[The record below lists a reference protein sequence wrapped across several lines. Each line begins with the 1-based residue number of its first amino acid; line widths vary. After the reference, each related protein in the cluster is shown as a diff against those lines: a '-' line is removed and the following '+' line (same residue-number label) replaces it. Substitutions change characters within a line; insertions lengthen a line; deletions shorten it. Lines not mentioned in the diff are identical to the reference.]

1 MEDNINIANMT
12 MTSKSKKAK
21 GSRFEQFIAEQIR
34 ESGLDL
40 NARRQP
46 LSGAGYD
53 KGDIKTTIPFTIECK
68 NCNQV
73 YAMEW
78 IEQSKRE
85 ALQGNVNPDKWAVV
99 FRNPKLAEGQESFVI
114 ISLDQFLELLK
125 GKQENLIIEVDA
137 DNRQLK
143 YDLQRLKEALN
154 KVIKQLD

>member
-1 MEDNINIANMT
+1 MK
-12 MTSKSKKAK
+12 KSSAKHK
-21 GSRFEQFIAEQIR
+21 GSRYEHFIANCIK
-34 ESGLDL
+34 ESGLDP
-40 NARRQP
+40 NARRQQ

-68 NCNQV
+68 NCNQIA
-73 YAMEW
+73 AMEW

-85 ALQGNVNPDKWAVV
+85 ALQGNVSPDKWAVI
-99 FRNPKLAEGQESFVI
+99 FRNPRKAEFQESFVI
-114 ISLDQFLELLK
+114 IDFQQFLELLK